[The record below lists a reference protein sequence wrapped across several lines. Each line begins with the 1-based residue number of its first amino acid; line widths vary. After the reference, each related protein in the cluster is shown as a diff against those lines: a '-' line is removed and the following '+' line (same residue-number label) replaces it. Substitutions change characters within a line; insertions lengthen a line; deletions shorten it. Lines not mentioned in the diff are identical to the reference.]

1 MASEPSRSREVGN
14 RTSCTSI
21 WAIVVGGR
29 RTLAPCPIGA
39 QPLPRGAEPVDTE
52 LHDVPVGEVARWAL
66 AEAHTGGRARGN
78 DVAGEERHEL
88 ADVADERRHVE
99 DQLAGRPA

>member
-1 MASEPSRSREVGN
+1 MCRSVPQSPTAATRN
-14 RTSCTSI
+14 RTSRGPGCGRGTSRTSI
-21 WAIVVGGR
+21 RPTPTNTAARIPVPTAAVSR
-29 RTLAPCPIGA
+29 LTPCPISA

-78 DVAGEERHEL
+78 DVAG
-88 ADVADERRHVE
+88 
-99 DQLAGRPA
+99 